1 MPRPFFPHTLHD
13 VVRNVD
19 GPLGLIAADMPDGS
33 LFVLKRSR
41 RGGGYR
47 LTHYQDT
54 ARSAVL
60 RQETISDRKT
70 AINAL
75 SKAIKLDEYL

>member
-33 LFVLKRSR
+33 LFVLKRDR

-47 LTHYQDT
+47 LTHYADT
-54 ARSAVL
+54 ARSAVHSKDA
-60 RQETISDRKT
+60 IVGRKES
-70 AINAL
+70 INL
-75 SKAIKLDEYL
+75 FSKKIGLGEYL